1 MADVIATDNLL
12 TEVQR
17 RTLEALM
24 DIVIPADEAR
34 RMPSA
39 KTIDLMSYVNEFANT
54 SIKKIESRKY
64 IENIEK

>member
-34 RMPSA
+34 GMPARKPSISCL
-39 KTIDLMSYVNEFANT
+39 TSMSLLTRVL
-54 SIKKIESRKY
+54 KKLKVSWTL
-64 IENIEK
+64 